1 VQKSGVPKTIF
12 NCKKEGS
19 DEYQWNHLPVEVTL
33 PCILPIS
40 LLRSG
45 ISTCWE
51 VTGPS
56 ENPIKAAVRVG
67 CFMKV
72 ELLKQLYSELMFLI
86 PEKGKG
92 SGAQGRLVKIDY
104 AKGLVNHF
112 FGGSPDAE
120 KNRMLQ
126 AIMGTLK
133 KISECPQA
141 VLAALKQCDPDTA
154 ADFSFVQRQCDN
166 QIDLEKK
173 AVCRTQD
180 ESFRE
185 QLESTPDSLKCLVPK
200 DSDGRRWGYINR
212 SLASKRYQAVMRGT
226 LLSFFLF

>member
-1 VQKSGVPKTIF
+1 MTAAITFCAKAYFRDRCVACLLLKQAYLTLQKSGAPKTIF

-19 DEYQWNHLPVEVTL
+19 DEYHWNHLPVEVAL
-33 PCILPIS
+33 PCVLPIS

-56 ENPIKAAVRVG
+56 DNPIKAAVRVG

-72 ELLKQLYSELMFLI
+72 ELLKQLFSELMFLI

-92 SGAQGRLVKIDY
+92 SGAQGRLVKVDY
-104 AKGLVNHF
+104 ARGLVNHF

-120 KNRMLQ
+120 KDRMVQ
-126 AIMGTLK
+126 SIMGTLK
-133 KISECPQA
+133 KVSECPQA
-141 VLAALKQCDPDTA
+141 VLAALKKCDPDTA
-154 ADFSFVQRQCDN
+154 ADFSFVERQLEN

-173 AVCRTQD
+173 QFAERRMRLS
-180 ESFRE
+180 ESSWNPH
-185 QLESTPDSLKCLVPK
+185 LIV
-200 DSDGRRWGYINR
+200 
-212 SLASKRYQAVMRGT
+212 
-226 LLSFFLF
+226 